1 MVSAQQ
7 LLDDYLF
14 IGPLLVQRLQ
24 EQLGADM
31 PVEEV
36 EDLQTAGESERRA
49 HVVWVL
55 WAGDQFGDQAM
66 GGAGQAIAQRWLVVL
81 FIRNE
86 SIGDRAARR
95 RSAGAWLGRIQRALG
110 GFKPSGCVRGLRR
123 AQGPAPNYTRAEGMF
138 PLLFAI
144 DLNL

>member
-1 MVSAQQ
+1 MSAQQ

-36 EDLQTAGESERRA
+36 EDLQTAGDSERRA

-66 GGAGQAIAQRWLVVL
+66 GGAGQAFAQRWLVVL

-86 SIGDRAARR
+86 SLGNRAS
-95 RSAGAWLGRIQRALG
+95 RSQAAGAWLGRIQRALG
-110 GFKPSGCVRGLRR
+110 GFKPAGCLRGLRR
-123 AQGPAPNYTRAEGMF
+123 AQGPSPNYTKAEGMF